1 MHLNQLMFV
10 AHSYYSLNLSIE
22 LVVQNMEFEN
32 LILSDKDYARLSML
46 TNNELLKDELGRAV
60 VVSADQVPDDVVRIN
75 SRVIYLDKSS
85 GLQREIELCF
95 PEDADFKSGK
105 ISVIS
110 PVGSAL
116 IGLKSGQ
123 EIDWPFPNGESR
135 RLKVVD
141 VTYKPNL

>member
-1 MHLNQLMFV
+1 
-10 AHSYYSLNLSIE
+10 
-22 LVVQNMEFEN
+22 MEAEN
-32 LILSDKDYARLSML
+32 LILSDKDYARLSSL
-46 TNNELLKDELGRAV
+46 THHELLRDELGRAI
-60 VVSADQVPDDVVRIN
+60 VVSADKVPNDVVRMH

-95 PEDADFKSGK
+95 PEEADLKSGK

-116 IGLKSGQ
+116 IGLKVGQ

-135 RLKVVD
+135 QLQVVD
-141 VTYKPNL
+141 VIYNPWWIE

>member
-1 MHLNQLMFV
+1 MH
-10 AHSYYSLNLSIE
+10 
-22 LVVQNMEFEN
+22 MEAEN
-32 LILSDKDYARLSML
+32 LILSDKDYARLSSL
-46 TNNELLKDELGRAV
+46 IHDELLRDELDRAI
-60 VVSADQVPDDVVRIN
+60 VVSADKVPNDVVRMH

-95 PEDADFKSGK
+95 PEEADLKSGK

-116 IGLKSGQ
+116 IGLKVGQ

-135 RLKVVD
+135 QLQVVD
-141 VTYKPNL
+141 VINNPS

>member
-1 MHLNQLMFV
+1 
-10 AHSYYSLNLSIE
+10 
-22 LVVQNMEFEN
+22 MEAEN
-32 LILSDKDYARLSML
+32 LILSDKDYARLSSL
-46 TNNELLKDELGRAV
+46 THHELLRDELGRAI
-60 VVSADQVPDDVVRIN
+60 VVSADKVPNDVVRMH

-95 PEDADFKSGK
+95 PEEADLKSGK

-116 IGLKSGQ
+116 IGLKVGQ

-135 RLKVVD
+135 QLQVVD
-141 VTYKPNL
+141 VINNPSWIE

>member
-1 MHLNQLMFV
+1 MH
-10 AHSYYSLNLSIE
+10 
-22 LVVQNMEFEN
+22 MEAEN
-32 LILSDKDYARLSML
+32 LILSDKDYARLSSL
-46 TNNELLKDELGRAV
+46 IHDDLLRDELARAI
-60 VVSADQVPDDVVRIN
+60 VVSADKVPNDVVRMH

-95 PEDADFKSGK
+95 PEEADLKSGK

-116 IGLKSGQ
+116 IGLKVGQ

-135 RLKVVD
+135 QLQVVD
-141 VTYKPNL
+141 VINNPS

>member
-1 MHLNQLMFV
+1 MPMD
-10 AHSYYSLNLSIE
+10 A
-22 LVVQNMEFEN
+22 EN
-32 LILSDKDYARLSML
+32 LILSDKDYARLSSL
-46 TNNELLKDELGRAV
+46 THHVLLRDELGRAI
-60 VVSADQVPDDVVRIN
+60 VVSADKVPNDVVRMH

-95 PEDADFKSGK
+95 PEEADLKSGK

-116 IGLKSGQ
+116 IGLKVGQ

-135 RLKVVD
+135 QLQVVD
-141 VTYKPNL
+141 VINNPS